1 VLERLRH
8 RVYQILEE
16 PSRSDY
22 VGRSAQGFLLT
33 VICVNVVAMMLG
45 SVADLAAAYKSW
57 FDAIEFF
64 SVIVFTVEYV
74 LRLWVITRSP
84 RFHRPIL
91 GRLRYAVTPLA
102 LVDLVAVLP
111 FYLPMLLPVN
121 LLFIR
126 VLRLMRLMRLL
137 KIGRYSESLQ
147 TLGWVLR
154 ERKGELAA
162 ALMLL
167 LVLLVITSSLMF
179 QVEHDA
185 QPEAFP
191 SVFAAMWWSVSTLTT
206 VGYGDVYPVTALGK
220 FLGGAIAILGIGL
233 FALPAGILGSGF
245 VEKLGQ
251 RKRQRLCPHCG
262 KDIDEPAA
270 K

>member
-1 VLERLRH
+1 MLDRLRH

-16 PSRSDY
+16 PSQSDY
-22 VGRSAQGFLLT
+22 VGRSVQGFLLT
-33 VICVNVVAMMLG
+33 VICVNVGAMMLG
-45 SVADLAAAYKSW
+45 SVADLAAAYAFW
-57 FDAIEFF
+57 FDAIEIS

-74 LRLWVITRSP
+74 LRLWAITRSP

-126 VLRLMRLMRLL
+126 ALRVMRLMRLL

-162 ALMLL
+162 ALVVL
-167 LVLLVITSSLMF
+167 LVLLVVTSSLMF
-179 QVEHDA
+179 QVEHDT

-220 FLGGAIAILGIGL
+220 VLGGAIAILGIGL

-251 RKRQRLCPHCG
+251 RKNQRRCPHCG
-262 KDIDEPAA
+262 KNIDEPAA

>member
-1 VLERLRH
+1 MFERLRH
-8 RVYQILEE
+8 RVYQILED
-16 PSRSDY
+16 PPRSDY
-22 VGRSAQGFLLT
+22 VGRSVQGFLLT
-33 VICVNVVAMMLG
+33 VICVNVAAMMLG
-45 SVADLAAAYKSW
+45 SVADFAAAYVFW
-57 FDAIEFF
+57 FDAIELF

-74 LRLWVITRSP
+74 LRLWVITLLP

-91 GRLRYAVTPLA
+91 GRLRYTVTPLA
-102 LVDLVAVLP
+102 LVDLAAVLP
-111 FYLPMLLPVN
+111 FYLPMVLPVN

-147 TLGWVLR
+147 ALGWVLR

-162 ALMLL
+162 ALMVLV
-167 LVLLVITSSLMF
+167 VLLVITSSLMF

-206 VGYGDVYPVTALGK
+206 VGYGDVYPVTTLGK
-220 FLGGAIAILGIGL
+220 VLGGAIAILGIGL

-245 VEKLGQ
+245 VENLGR

-262 KDIDEPAA
+262 KNIDEPVA